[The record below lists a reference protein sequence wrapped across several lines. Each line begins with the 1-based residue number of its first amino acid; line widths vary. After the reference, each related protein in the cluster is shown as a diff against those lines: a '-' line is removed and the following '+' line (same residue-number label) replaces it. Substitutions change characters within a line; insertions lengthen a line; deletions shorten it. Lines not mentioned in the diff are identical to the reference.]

1 MKHFFESAEWCGS
14 CEATSNGSAK
24 QRLLVPWKLHTE
36 IDKRFFIKT
45 SEKINHNKTV
55 KKFTK
60 RVFKTQDPVFQ
71 RYEIQLVKR
80 SSKKE
85 RRVDALA
92 LRAEER
98 RDKLR
103 KAAGRSKY
111 PLSRRYLNGETRLD
125 ELQSS
130 IRQSITYGREPGELK
145 HLSSRRKRK
154 QHVIL
159 WVAASENGRAQT
171 GMRASRG
178 SDRGIDSTSLAEQF
192 WESWPKRVKVP

>member
-1 MKHFFESAEWCGS
+1 MSAIARNAIE
-14 CEATSNGSAK
+14 
-24 QRLLVPWKLHTE
+24 KLHTE

-60 RVFKTQDPVFQ
+60 RVFETQDPVFQ

-154 QHVIL
+154 KIDFQ
-159 WVAASENGRAQT
+159 SSGERNG
-171 GMRASRG
+171 
-178 SDRGIDSTSLAEQF
+178 
-192 WESWPKRVKVP
+192 KRPNHGACTVGFGPHN

>member
-1 MKHFFESAEWCGS
+1 MGKQVAARLKQNNFNIPNGGVAQLGEHLPCKQGVKSSNLSISIRWRIQCKSWDIFFESANWRRS

-103 KAAGRSKY
+103 KAAGRCK
-111 PLSRRYLNGETRLD
+111 
-125 ELQSS
+125 
-130 IRQSITYGREPGELK
+130 
-145 HLSSRRKRK
+145 
-154 QHVIL
+154 
-159 WVAASENGRAQT
+159 
-171 GMRASRG
+171 
-178 SDRGIDSTSLAEQF
+178 
-192 WESWPKRVKVP
+192 

>member
-60 RVFKTQDPVFQ
+60 CVFKTQDPVFQ

-154 QHVIL
+154 K
-159 WVAASENGRAQT
+159 NR
-171 GMRASRG
+171 
-178 SDRGIDSTSLAEQF
+178 F
-192 WESWPKRVKVP
+192 PK

>member
-1 MKHFFESAEWCGS
+1 MKYFFESAEWCGS

-60 RVFKTQDPVFQ
+60 RVFETQDPVFQ

-154 QHVIL
+154 K
-159 WVAASENGRAQT
+159 NR
-171 GMRASRG
+171 
-178 SDRGIDSTSLAEQF
+178 F
-192 WESWPKRVKVP
+192 PK